1 MTTQTIDATRVKALR
16 TSRKIGRPKL
26 AKMTGLSERQIAQLE
41 GTKAIVAVPTVAV
54 ERLAHALR
62 ITPLVLTGEL
72 DMTEDDLQ
80 PVQKHGSSCS
90 CC

>member
-26 AKMTGLSERQIAQLE
+26 AKMTGLSERQIAKLE
-41 GTKAIVAVPTVAV
+41 ATKGIATVPTVAV
-54 ERLAHALR
+54 ERLAHALQ
-62 ITPLVLTGEL
+62 ITPLVLTGDLE
-72 DMTEDDLQ
+72 MTQDDLA
-80 PVQKHGSSCS
+80 PAKPASSCS